1 LRSINDKRTKNVI
14 EVFGNFLLPPPIPF
28 IKMEGPGLNRHGKSH
43 SNCII
48 LLVSYRALLPLDLFD
63 LSTLC
68 EERGDHKMWRG
79 GINPLGGHWIDGL
92 PSHVEQGGL
101 FARPASDFG
110 LIFPPNQIGLVF
122 YPPIHSWGTT
132 SSTASYL
139 GHFSSTCL
147 LIFIGMVPLSFAVN
161 NGGLYGAN

>member
-1 LRSINDKRTKNVI
+1 MKKFIPLFSS
-14 EVFGNFLLPPPIPF
+14 FFSSQLPPPIPF

-79 GINPLGGHWIDGL
+79 GINPLGGHWIDDL
-92 PSHVEQGGL
+92 PSHVEQGGF
-101 FARPASDFG
+101 FARPAYDFG
-110 LIFPPNQIGLVF
+110 YYHPPSQIGLVF
-122 YPPIHSWGTT
+122 FPLIHLWGTI
-132 SSTASYL
+132 SSIASYL
-139 GHFSSTCL
+139 RHISSTCL
-147 LIFIGMVPLSFAVN
+147 LIFIGMVPLSFDVN